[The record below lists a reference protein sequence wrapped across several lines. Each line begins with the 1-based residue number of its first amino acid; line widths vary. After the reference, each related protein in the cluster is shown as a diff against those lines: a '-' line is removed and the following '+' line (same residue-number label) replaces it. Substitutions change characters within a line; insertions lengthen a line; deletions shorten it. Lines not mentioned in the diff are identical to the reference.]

1 MTSTPVTRF
10 LATVAPP
17 VLFSVLVALVWH
29 GAVTL
34 FDLKPYLLPGPV
46 EVAHA
51 MSTHLGALL
60 GAAALTAQ
68 AALSGFV
75 LSFTAGFLVAVL
87 FSQSRLAERSLYPYA
102 IFLQTVPIVAIAPL
116 IVLWV
121 GHGLAGVVAVSFIIS
136 LFPIIAS
143 TTAGLTSVDTE
154 LLDLFSLNEASRWQ
168 VLTKLRIPH
177 AVPAMLTGA
186 RISCGLSVIGAIVG
200 EFFAGYGTQDFGLGY
215 LIILTNAQMKT
226 PYLFASVLFSTAL
239 GLIFFGAISGLSRRV
254 LGRLSGGSDEAH

>member
-1 MTSTPVTRF
+1 MTPTPVTRF

-29 GAVTL
+29 GAVIL

-51 MSTHLGALL
+51 VSTHLGALL

-75 LSFTAGFLVAVL
+75 LSFAAGFLVAVL

-177 AVPAMLTGA
+177 AVPAMLTGT

-200 EFFAGYGTQDFGLGY
+200 EFFAGHTGGHQGLGSF
-215 LIILTNAQMKT
+215 IFISKSQMNT
-226 PYLFASVLFSTAL
+226 SALFAGTICSTLVGVVVFAS
-239 GLIFFGAISGLSRRV
+239 ISI
-254 LGRLSGGSDEAH
+254 LGRMFLRRWVWEG